1 MLELHAQKNLL
12 LVSLTVCH
20 SALTLR
26 NLYVFRIDTVSA
38 ELHLLVDSVYA
49 ETVYA
54 LTQLVPEFN
63 K

>member
-38 ELHLLVDSVYA
+38 KLHLLVD
-49 ETVYA
+49 TVYA
-54 LTQLVPEFN
+54 KCDLVGAKIYKKN
-63 K
+63 LK